1 MKTSSHILG
10 LKWRGEDPGKGRGFH
25 MSICAF
31 QSRDLMHIVKFRG
44 GISKIFFFQIARLSS
59 SEKDLRCSKIA

>member
-1 MKTSSHILG
+1 MKPSSQILG
-10 LKWRGEDPGKGRGFH
+10 LKWRGENPSKGRGFH
-25 MSICAF
+25 LSICAF
-31 QSRDLMHIVKFRG
+31 QNRDLVHIVKFRG